1 MIRVSYKLRIVG
13 PKMMAKE
20 LFQSRTKS
28 KYFFNSKMHEEVRIV
43 LDIRETCKNFNSD
56 FLLKLK
62 CKKSTR
68 KAKK

>member
-43 LDIRETCKNFNSD
+43 LDIQD
-56 FLLKLK
+56 L
-62 CKKSTR
+62 
-68 KAKK
+68 